1 MPNNPL
7 NKVFSVSTMSYY
19 TAIKKHI
26 STEYKPMC
34 ISLSKRNI
42 QVIKRVK

>member
-7 NKVFSVSTMSYY
+7 NKVLSVSTMSYY

-34 ISLSKRNI
+34 IYHLANETFKL
-42 QVIKRVK
+42 